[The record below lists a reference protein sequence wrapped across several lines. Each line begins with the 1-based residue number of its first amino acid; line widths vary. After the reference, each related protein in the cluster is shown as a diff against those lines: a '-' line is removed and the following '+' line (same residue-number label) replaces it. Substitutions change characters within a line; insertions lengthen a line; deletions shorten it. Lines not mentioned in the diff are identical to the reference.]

1 MRYVAGVLAVAV
13 VALGACQTTHV
24 SYIPSDGG
32 ALFANL
38 CAPCRDRTDCDPG
51 GLCLTFVPGEP
62 AFCGADCSS
71 TPCPDG
77 YGCSNVDDG
86 QGQIVARQCAP
97 TSGTCAGVP
106 VGRDGGAPASD
117 AGARG

>member
-1 MRYVAGVLAVAV
+1 MRWVAGLFAVAV
-13 VALGACQTTHV
+13 VALGACGTTYVTV
-24 SYIPSDGG
+24 SSSDGG
-32 ALFANL
+32 SLFAHL

-62 AFCGADCSS
+62 AFCGANCSS

-86 QGQIVARQCAP
+86 QGNIVARQCAP
-97 TSGTCAGVP
+97 TSGTCEGAP
-106 VGRDGGAPASD
+106 VERDGGAAPAD
-117 AGARG
+117 AGLGG